1 VRVLIVEDDRL
12 LGAGLEVGLRQEGC
26 IADWLQDAEA
36 AAHALRSEHFDAVIL
51 DLGLPGRDGLSLLR
65 ELRSEGRQTPVL
77 ILTARDALEDRVAGL
92 DAGADDYMVKPFDLP
107 ELAAR
112 LRALSR
118 RTHGQRTP
126 KIQVDDLAVDTVQR
140 RAALAGRQLP
150 LSRKEYDVL
159 EVLVGNVDQ
168 IVPRARLYSIVYG
181 WGEETESN
189 ALEVHVH
196 NLRRK
201 LGKER
206 ILTVRGV
213 GYQLVSKPPA

>member
-1 VRVLIVEDDRL
+1 
-12 LGAGLEVGLRQEGC
+12 
-26 IADWLQDAEA
+26 
-36 AAHALRSEHFDAVIL
+36 
-51 DLGLPGRDGLSLLR
+51 
-65 ELRSEGRQTPVL
+65 VL

-92 DAGADDYMVKPFDLP
+92 DAGADDYMVKPFDLA

-112 LRALSR
+112 LRALLR

-159 EVLVGNVDQ
+159 EVLVGHVDQ
-168 IVPRARLYSIVYG
+168 IVPRARLHSIVYG

>member
-1 VRVLIVEDDRL
+1 MRVLIVEDDDL
-12 LGAGLEVGLRQEGC
+12 LGAGLQVGLRQEGC
-26 IADWLQDAEA
+26 VAEWVQDAET
-36 AAHALRSEHFDAVIL
+36 AAHALRSAHFDAAIL

-65 ELRSEGRQTPVL
+65 ELRSEGQHTPVL
-77 ILTARDALEDRVAGL
+77 ILTARDAVQDRVAGL

-112 LRALSR
+112 LRALLR
-118 RTHGQRTP
+118 RTHGQGDP
-126 KIQVDDLAVDTVQR
+126 KLEDDDVVVDTVQR
-140 RAALAGRQLP
+140 SATLAGRPLS

-159 EVLVGNVDQ
+159 EVLVGSVDQ
-168 IVPRARLYSIVYG
+168 VVPRARLQSLVYG

-201 LGKER
+201 LGSGR
-206 ILTVRGV
+206 ILTIRGV
-213 GYQLVSKPPA
+213 GYQLVSKPPR